1 MITEI
6 LALLTLGLAVTTVW
20 LGWQHRRLI
29 QWLRVTRLE
38 SHRHEAVIDNVPD
51 AIISVDEEQRIVL
64 FNPAAQQ
71 LFGCDLGNALG
82 KKLHEFVDTSFWSA
96 ATPAI
101 AWSESIPASTFMARE
116 VRAMHRL
123 GHAIEAEASM
133 SQSTQAG
140 LTTVV
145 LRDVAVRKRAEQ
157 RLRETQASL
166 MDALRLARLGH
177 FAYDI
182 ALESWT
188 LAPSLL
194 EVLGDTK
201 AGPGKHSSL
210 FEDVHPED
218 LPSLKNSLTPESL
231 KQHFGLNIEF
241 RAYRRDSQA
250 VRWLHALGR
259 PRQDA
264 NGQTRQLVGS
274 MQDITER
281 KLATLA
287 LEQSQEELHRLSAN
301 LTRARE
307 DERRHVARDLHD
319 ELGQRLSALKLDL
332 FTAMAHPEVRA
343 TGLDKRLQPLIQ
355 SVNNAVS
362 ETRRIASNLRPAML
376 DDLGLH
382 AAIEWLAHDFTKRFG
397 IPVDLACMPGDQ
409 DLNDIAITT
418 IYRIV
423 QEALTNM
430 SRHAHAQS
438 GRIELFQQNEHMVI
452 RVEDDGQGLSPSD
465 TEKAGSFGLA
475 GIRERARILGG
486 ISHMTNRPE
495 GGCRL
500 EVRLPWERVIQRT
513 AQNLTTDLS
522 LQPDIT
528 DKH

>member
-1 MITEI
+1 
-6 LALLTLGLAVTTVW
+6 
-20 LGWQHRRLI
+20 
-29 QWLRVTRLE
+29 
-38 SHRHEAVIDNVPD
+38 
-51 AIISVDEEQRIVL
+51 
-64 FNPAAQQ
+64 
-71 LFGCDLGNALG
+71 
-82 KKLHEFVDTSFWSA
+82 
-96 ATPAI
+96 
-101 AWSESIPASTFMARE
+101 
-116 VRAMHRL
+116 
-123 GHAIEAEASM
+123 
-133 SQSTQAG
+133 
-140 LTTVV
+140 
-145 LRDVAVRKRAEQ
+145 
-157 RLRETQASL
+157 
-166 MDALRLARLGH
+166 
-177 FAYDI
+177 
-182 ALESWT
+182 
-188 LAPSLL
+188 
-194 EVLGDTK
+194 
-201 AGPGKHSSL
+201 
-210 FEDVHPED
+210 
-218 LPSLKNSLTPESL
+218 
-231 KQHFGLNIEF
+231 
-241 RAYRRDSQA
+241 
-250 VRWLHALGR
+250 
-259 PRQDA
+259 
-264 NGQTRQLVGS
+264 